1 MKKLNVKGFKIS
13 NADRKALDHYL
24 LITPKQWAQDALKGM
39 INKAIKTIMKD
50 YFQIY
55 KLKQTDTV
63 SAEYSVVIP
72 AIIAMAEFKPYQ
84 SSTPPSVSVERKEP
98 ANNEIW
104 PEGFDVEDYEYAALK
119 AYYEDP
125 EKMLE
130 WFMENK
136 IFQRKK
142 AFVKE
147 MEPILFTDPTV
158 KTIPAKQDDFIN
170 VMTSKPNYKNRKT
183 SDSERILK

>member
-1 MKKLNVKGFKIS
+1 MKKINIRGFKIS

-24 LITPKQWAQDALKGM
+24 LITPKQWALDALKGM

-50 YFQIY
+50 YFEIY
-55 KLKQTDTV
+55 KSKQTGDV
-63 SAEYSVVIP
+63 PAQYSEIIP
-72 AIIAMAEFKPYQ
+72 LLVTMAEFKPYNHP
-84 SSTPPSVSVERKEP
+84 TPPAVVVERKEP

-104 PEGFDVEDYEYAALK
+104 SNGFDIEDYEYLALK

-136 IFQRKK
+136 VFQRKR

-147 MEPILFTDPTV
+147 NEAVLFTDPSV
-158 KTIPAKQDDFIN
+158 KTIPSKQDDFIN
-170 VMTSKPNYKNRKT
+170 MFTSRANYKNRKT
-183 SDSERILK
+183 LEAERILK